1 MATIQSNRQLVPPLP
16 RQRRRYG
23 LFNAATLI
31 PMENRIIAAGLQF
44 FADDCGN
51 FTELYDPACGVE
63 PVPKTVHEGTE
74 LVGTD
79 PFWVETRLRCGTVG
93 RTVDEIVAAGAAR
106 LESNEQWRVEN
117 TLWLGSPTQPG
128 VLNLNDAGAAVVTPA
143 ASGAGAAISALENAF
158 YQVNGYAGTIHV
170 NTQAEG
176 ALEDAGML
184 NPDAGVLRTRKL
196 TAVSLGDGYAITG
209 PGGVA
214 PAPGFVWAFMT
225 GYVGIWRSE
234 DVMARVDRT
243 RAMDRTANQWDVIAE
258 RVYAVAWS
266 CPEVFAVQVP
276 VAAPAAAVTPAVP
289 A

>member
-1 MATIQSNRQLVPPLP
+1 MAVIQTNRQLVPPLP

-23 LFNAATLI
+23 LFDAATLI

-63 PVPKTVHEGTE
+63 PEVKTPNEGTE

-93 RTVDEIVAAGAAR
+93 RTVDEIVAAGTAR

-128 VLNLNDAGAAVVTPA
+128 VLNLNDAGATVVTPLA
-143 ASGAGAAISALENAF
+143 PGAGAAISALENAF
-158 YQVNGYAGTIHV
+158 YQMNGYAGTIHI

-184 NPDAGVLRTRKL
+184 NPDAGVLRTRKG
-196 TAVSLGDGYAITG
+196 TAVSLGDGYATTG

-214 PAPGFVWAFMT
+214 PAAGFVWAFMT
-225 GYVGIWRSE
+225 GYVGIWRSD
-234 DVMARVDRT
+234 DVMARVDRQ
-243 RAMDRTANQWDVIAE
+243 RAMDRAANQWDVIAE
-258 RVYAVAWS
+258 RVYAAAWS
-266 CPEVFAVQVP
+266 CPEVVAVQVP
-276 VAAPAAAVTPAVP
+276 IAAPAAAVPPAVP